1 MTIVF
6 IPPSYFRCCYWR
18 LFFTC
23 GSKHCKFNVW
33 TFIAETQR
41 HYLQIRWRP
50 NFGQCPLDWYGATA
64 VCIWRNWRNLAHLKL
79 LAWAMFV
86 HTSNFLHLL
95 WNNILFS
102 TLTTLRHLRT
112 NENFS
117 HNNLSSLRKN
127 VMLVDYVRAPA
138 VRIII
143 VTMRDWNGE
152 NIARGSQ

>member
-50 NFGQCPLDWYGATA
+50 NFGQCPLDWYGAAA

-79 LAWAMFV
+79 LAWAKFV
-86 HTSNFLHLL
+86 YTSNFYISFEIIFYFQHSRRYVIYELTK
-95 WNNILFS
+95 
-102 TLTTLRHLRT
+102 TLVT
-112 NENFS
+112 
-117 HNNLSSLRKN
+117 NLSSLRKN

-138 VRIII
+138 VRMII
-143 VTMRDWNGE
+143 VTMRDWKKSEG
-152 NIARGSQ
+152 

>member
-18 LFFTC
+18 FLFTC

-79 LAWAMFV
+79 LAWAKFV
-86 HTSNFLHLL
+86 YTSNFYISFEIIFYFQHSRRYVIYELTKTLVTIIYRHWEKTSCLWTTFEHLL
-95 WNNILFS
+95 YVWL
-102 TLTTLRHLRT
+102 
-112 NENFS
+112 
-117 HNNLSSLRKN
+117 LSQCATGK
-127 VMLVDYVRAPA
+127 
-138 VRIII
+138 
-143 VTMRDWNGE
+143 